1 MTKFY
6 LWITMVALVIGG
18 IPSTGLCFPA
28 PPMQTNPDCAY
39 IHETGFYICDEFR
52 HYFEQRG
59 GTEIFGYPITR
70 AFDDPT
76 LGMKVQYFQR
86 ARMELHPEN
95 PAPYTVLLGLLIDE
109 LGYPN
114 SPAISPD
121 QAPSGGP
128 HFYFPETGH
137 VVSYAFWDYFRTK
150 GGLDTFGYPRTEF
163 LLEDGRIVQYFQRA
177 RMEWHP
183 EAPTG
188 SPQIRLTNVGEMY
201 VERFRAT
208 IPAEVFEPESPPN
221 ALSIP
226 QTPSAPVVT
235 NLHVS
240 ASVKYVITGRTGG
253 QTVFVYATDQQNQP
267 IQGAQVKMVI
277 HYPSG
282 DQLYTFEDPTNDSG
296 FADFYFNISPTP
308 RGQKVVIGITVT
320 YNNLTATTQT
330 FFIPWW

>member
-1 MTKFY
+1 MTRFY
-6 LWITMVALVIGG
+6 VWITMLALLVGG
-18 IPSTGLCFPA
+18 MPFNGLRFP
-28 PPMQTNPDCAY
+28 PPPDQANPDCTY

-52 HYFEQRG
+52 HYFEQWG
-59 GTEIFGYPITR
+59 GIEIFGYPITR
-70 AFDDPT
+70 MFDDPT
-76 LGMKVQYFQR
+76 RGIKVQYFQR

-95 PAPYTVLLGLLIDE
+95 PAPYTVLLGLLVDE

-114 SPAISPD
+114 SPPIPPD
-121 QAPSGGP
+121 QAPTGGL

-137 VVSYAFWDYFRTK
+137 VVSYAFWDYFKAK
-150 GGLDTFGYPRTEF
+150 GGLDIFGYPRTEF

-183 EAPTG
+183 EAPAG
-188 SPQIRLTNVGEMY
+188 SPQIRLTNLGEMY

-208 IPAEVFEPESPPN
+208 IPAEALEPESLPN

-226 QTPSAPVVT
+226 QTPPAPVVT

-253 QTVFVYATDQQNQP
+253 QTVFVYATDQQNRP

-296 FADFYFNISPTP
+296 FTDFYFNISPTP
-308 RGQKVVIGITVT
+308 RGQKVVIGITLT
-320 YNNLTATTQT
+320 YDNLTATTQT